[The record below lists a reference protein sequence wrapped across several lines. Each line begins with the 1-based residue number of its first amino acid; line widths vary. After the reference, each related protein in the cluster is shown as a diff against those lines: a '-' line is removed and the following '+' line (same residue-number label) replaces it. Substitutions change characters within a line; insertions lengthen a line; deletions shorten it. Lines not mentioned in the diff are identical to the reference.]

1 MERITDVPL
10 PGNLQAAVGGWL
22 AERGPGSHRSG
33 AAMLSRTY
41 RSGGASASI
50 DLAAYLVA
58 RLPATYAAVAR
69 MLEEVK
75 KLRPGFAPRSLLDA
89 GCGPGTASWA
99 AAICWESIESIRL
112 FDNNR
117 DFLDIAAKLARASG
131 HAALQNAKA
140 EQGSILDP
148 APPAGL
154 VIASYALAELPESS
168 AVQAALALWRATGDT
183 LVLIEPGTP
192 DGFARIVAARTALLA
207 HGAFPIAPCPH
218 ASACPI
224 RPPDWCHFSV
234 RLPRSRAH
242 MHAKAAHVP
251 FEDEKFS
258 YLAVSRKQG
267 TLPASRIVA
276 PPRRVKAAIGFTLCT
291 KEGLKPLTIARR
303 DRDAYKQAR
312 KLDWGDG
319 F

>member
-22 AERGPGSHRSG
+22 AERGGGSHRAG
-33 AAMLSRTY
+33 AAMLTHTY

-69 MLEEVK
+69 VLDEVK

-89 GCGPGTASWA
+89 GSGPGTASWA
-99 AAICWESIESIRL
+99 AATFWRSLESIRL
-112 FDNNR
+112 FDNNE
-117 DFLDIAAKLARASG
+117 DFLEIAAQLARGSD
-131 HAALQNAKA
+131 HAALRNARV

-148 APPAGL
+148 APPAEL
-154 VIASYALAELPESS
+154 VIASYALAELTQSG
-168 AVQAALALWRATGDT
+168 AVRAALALWRATEET

-207 HGAFPIAPCPH
+207 EGAFPIAPCPH
-218 ASACPI
+218 AGVCPI
-224 RPPDWCHFSV
+224 RAPDWCHFSV

-258 YLAVSRKQG
+258 
-267 TLPASRIVA
+267 
-276 PPRRVKAAIGFTLCT
+276 
-291 KEGLKPLTIARR
+291 
-303 DRDAYKQAR
+303 
-312 KLDWGDG
+312 
-319 F
+319 